1 MKWKTM
7 IRRVQ
12 GKTLELLLLIGVL
25 AIAGIITIYRV
36 FPADTIGYFADVT
49 TPLIIV
55 VAVLLLIS
63 GARHKKKKGK

>member
-1 MKWKTM
+1 MKWKNL
-7 IRRVQ
+7 IKKAQ

-25 AIAGIITIYRV
+25 ALAGIITIYRV

-55 VAVLLLIS
+55 VAVVLLIS
-63 GARHKKKKGK
+63 GAKYKRG

>member
-1 MKWKTM
+1 MKIKNM
-7 IRRVQ
+7 IKRVQ

-25 AIAGIITIYRV
+25 AFAGIITIYRV

-55 VAVLLLIS
+55 VAVILLIS
-63 GARHKKKKGK
+63 STQLRKRK